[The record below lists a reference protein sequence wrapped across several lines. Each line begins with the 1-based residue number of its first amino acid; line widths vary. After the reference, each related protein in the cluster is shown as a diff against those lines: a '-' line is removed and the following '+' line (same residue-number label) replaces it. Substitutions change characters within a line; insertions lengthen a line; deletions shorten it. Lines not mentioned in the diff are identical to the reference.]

1 MRLGLRYAHHYNA
14 SSGTPSLI
22 GSIPIF
28 FKDLH
33 INGGAPTKGF
43 LEVTVSDTFIN
54 LDSLTYTSTT
64 PVAGASRAVPDQ
76 GSSLALLA
84 MGAGGVLA
92 LRRWRAVQGRS

>member
-1 MRLGLRYAHHYNA
+1 M
-14 SSGTPSLI
+14 
-22 GSIPIF
+22 GSIPLF

-33 INGGAPTKGF
+33 INGGAPTKGS
-43 LEVTVSDTFIN
+43 LEVTVDLITIT
-54 LDSLTYTSTT
+54 LDSFTYTSNT

-92 LRRWRAVQGRS
+92 LRRWRAKKSSNPQLYTQAP